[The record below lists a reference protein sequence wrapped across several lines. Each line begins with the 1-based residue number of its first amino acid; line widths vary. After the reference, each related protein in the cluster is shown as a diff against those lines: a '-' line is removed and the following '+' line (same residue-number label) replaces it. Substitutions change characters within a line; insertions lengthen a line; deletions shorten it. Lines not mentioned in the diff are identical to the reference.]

1 MIADRSRSNFLNLIF
16 YVCIKSR
23 NNYEKI
29 VVKKLQILKMYLWNT
44 RITLKII
51 NKYTSASIYDF
62 FITLYIYFM
71 CFIIVLL
78 EKNGFLIGWK
88 ISIHVIGPLGSR
100 ILSTVTVVSIDKIF
114 ITPSRADKF
123 YRKRK
128 EYKNRIGSHA
138 YISSWTYQ
146 PKRYRLFL
154 VSNKYWDINW
164 LTLDIFCFY
173 FKIIICT

>member
-1 MIADRSRSNFLNLIF
+1 
-16 YVCIKSR
+16 
-23 NNYEKI
+23 
-29 VVKKLQILKMYLWNT
+29 
-44 RITLKII
+44 
-51 NKYTSASIYDF
+51 
-62 FITLYIYFM
+62 M

-88 ISIHVIGPLGSR
+88 ISIHVIGPLSSR

-128 EYKNRIGSHA
+128 EYKNRIDSHA

-154 VSNKYWDINW
+154 VSNKYWDINL
-164 LTLDIFCFY
+164 LTLDIFRFC
-173 FKIIICT
+173 FKIITCTYKLILAMFSVYEYSNIFRHSRNCFFWKSTLELTLV